1 MTRRFG
7 QDMKSSV
14 PDCIFCKI
22 ANREVK
28 SQIVWASDRAI
39 AFRDNDPQAPTHIL
53 IVPKKHIASL
63 GEAYEADREVLG
75 HLMLAAGE
83 IARGEG
89 IESGFRVV
97 VNTGVPA
104 GQSVFHLHLHL
115 LGGRRM
121 SWPPG

>member
-1 MTRRFG
+1 
-7 QDMKSSV
+7 MKSSV

-39 AFRDNDPQAPTHIL
+39 AFKDIDPQAPTHIL
-53 IVPKKHIASL
+53 IVPKKHISSL
-63 GEAYEADREVLG
+63 GDAYEADREVLG

-97 VNTGVPA
+97 VNNGAPA

>member
-1 MTRRFG
+1 
-7 QDMKSSV
+7 MKNMVS
-14 PDCIFCKI
+14 DCIFCKI

-28 SQIVWASDRAI
+28 SQIVWASDRAV
-39 AFRDNDPQAPTHIL
+39 AFKDANPQAPTHIL
-53 IVPKKHIASL
+53 IVPKKHISML
-63 GEAYEADREVLG
+63 SDSYDGDRDILG

-97 VNTGVPA
+97 INNGAPA

-121 SWPPG
+121 AWPPG